1 MDARIGYSS
10 TDQFE
15 YGPQNTLLL
24 LASFTG
30 PDRQKNKQR
39 AQKQFQRYDVNK
51 DGVLEK
57 SEVETAVKGLC
68 KEIGMAPPPQSKVDA
83 MFAKCDTNGD
93 GVLST
98 DEWEVVYRLLM
109 KQVSKLAEEA
119 VEAAKRELEEYAAK
133 REAEAVAERAAREA
147 KQKEMA
153 RKPKGPAS
161 KAEFVDS
168 RGAAELWDV
177 TCGSCGAKNSI
188 GCGGDRPK
196 ELFCQSCGARSN
208 IVAMR

>member
-119 VEAAKRELEEYAAK
+119 VEAAKRELEEYAAE

-153 RKPKGPAS
+153 RKVKIRWWGRLS
-161 KAEFVDS
+161 TCLV
-168 RGAAELWDV
+168 GA
-177 TCGSCGAKNSI
+177 GGANGRLALRRLSPGAP
-188 GCGGDRPK
+188 GCM
-196 ELFCQSCGARSN
+196 SN
-208 IVAMR
+208 LSACSG